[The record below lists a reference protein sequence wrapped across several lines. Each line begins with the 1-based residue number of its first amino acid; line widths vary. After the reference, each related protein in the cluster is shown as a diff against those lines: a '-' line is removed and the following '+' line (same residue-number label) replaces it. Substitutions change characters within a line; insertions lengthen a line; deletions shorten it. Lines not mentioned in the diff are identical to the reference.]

1 MRHHNPVIHSLA
13 LAALFAA
20 GSASAAI
27 VTSRAALAG
36 DDFIDWWQVPASYS
50 TATAH
55 GLTSPLSVVS
65 DDGLSATVSNTPSPG
80 MWRVIQSCG
89 GYGGFQFAANFDACA
104 PVLLSQNTYDTS
116 NRISI
121 GFATAIA
128 GGGAQFANAAAYLG
142 FTAFVSAYDAGGN
155 LLESVALGGTTTG
168 AGDNSAIFLGITRQQ
183 ADIARLD
190 FTTQHAFGTY
200 FGINRVEL
208 DLTAPE
214 PPPPPPP
221 PPLPPGGTVPE
232 PSTLLSVAL
241 ALPLALW
248 SRRRAVAKLR

>member
-1 MRHHNPVIHSLA
+1 MKHHNLAIHSLA

-27 VTSRAALAG
+27 VTSRAAMGG
-36 DDFIDWWQVPASYS
+36 DDFIDWWQAPVSYS

-65 DDGLSATVSNTPSPG
+65 DQGVSATVSNTPSPG
-80 MWRVIQSCG
+80 MWRVVQSCG
-89 GYGGFQFAANFDACA
+89 GYGGFQFAANFAACDR
-104 PVLLSQNTYDTS
+104 VLLSQNTYNPD

-121 GFATAIA
+121 SFSTAVA
-128 GGGAQFANAAAYLG
+128 GGGAQFADAATYG
-142 FTAFVSAYDAGGN
+142 PFTAFVSAYDILGN
-155 LLESVALGGTTTG
+155 LLESVNLGGTTTG
-168 AGDNSAIFLGITRQQ
+168 AGDNSAIFLGISRQQ

-190 FTTQHAFGTY
+190 FSASGFNRY

-208 DLTAPE
+208 DLTAPS
-214 PPPPPPP
+214 PPPPPPAP
-221 PPLPPGGTVPE
+221 PPNGSVPE
-232 PSTLLSVAL
+232 PSTLMSVAL

-248 SRRRAVAKLR
+248 TRRRAVAKRR